1 MIELKLFEYM
11 HEMLRQVPTKF
22 VRYKY
27 DDISW
32 DSRLVGILGP
42 RGVGKSTMVLQRIKN
57 TPENHSLYVT
67 ADNMYFAEH
76 KLFDLADNF
85 VKEGGTHLYID
96 EVHKYSGWSKE
107 LKLMY
112 DMHPSLHIV
121 FTGSSVLDIYRGE
134 SDLSRRALLYFMYGL
149 SFREYLSF
157 FHSIES
163 PVWSRWWRKPSK

>member
-1 MIELKLFEYM
+1 M

-67 ADNMYFAEH
+67 ADNMY
-76 KLFDLADNF
+76 L
-85 VKEGGTHLYID
+85 
-96 EVHKYSGWSKE
+96 
-107 LKLMY
+107 
-112 DMHPSLHIV
+112 PSI
-121 FTGSSVLDIYRGE
+121 SSLTWQTI
-134 SDLSRRALLYFMYGL
+134 L
-149 SFREYLSF
+149 
-157 FHSIES
+157 
-163 PVWSRWWRKPSK
+163 

>member
-1 MIELKLFEYM
+1 MIELKLYEYM
-11 HEMLRQVPTKF
+11 RELLKQIPTTF

-42 RGVGKSTMVLQRIKN
+42 RGIGKSTMILQRIKN
-57 TPENHSLYVT
+57 TPENHSLYIT
-67 ADNMYFAEH
+67 ADNMYFADH
-76 KLFDLADNF
+76 KLFDLADKF

-96 EVHKYSGWSKE
+96 EVHKYSGWSRE

-134 SDLSRRALLYFMYGL
+134 SDLSRLPCSISCTACRSESICL
-149 SFREYLSF
+149 SFMA
-157 FHSIES
+157 
-163 PVWSRWWRKPSK
+163 